1 MAERCLN
8 CFRPLDNC
16 FCGSLRPVDTGVKF
30 IFLMHPHEAY
40 QQKTGTGR
48 LAALS
53 LTGSRIII
61 GRDFDADP
69 EVQALIADPSFFPM
83 VLYPG
88 KEACMAESFRFSE
101 AMKERTLLIFLLDAT
116 WTEARKM
123 MHRSASLRNLPRLS
137 FSRGY
142 RSRFFIKT
150 QPREHCLSTIE
161 SSYYLVKELQKA
173 GVCDPEMDAEGLM
186 TVFEKM
192 VSFQI
197 VCEKRRLNQDDA
209 GKFSSVV

>member
-1 MAERCLN
+1 MGERCLN

-16 FCGSLRPVDTGVKF
+16 FCDDLRPVETGVKF

-40 QQKTGTGR
+40 RQKTGTGR

-61 GRDFDADP
+61 GRDFDANP
-69 EVQALIADPSFFPM
+69 EVRELIEDQSFFPM

-88 KEACMAESFRFSE
+88 KDASMAESYPFSA
-101 AMKERTLLIFLLDAT
+101 AMGERTLLVFLIDAT

-123 MHRSASLRNLPRLS
+123 MHRSENLRALPRLS
-137 FSRGY
+137 FSRAY
-142 RSRFFIKT
+142 RSRFSIKT
-150 QPREHCLSTIE
+150 QPQEHCLSTIE
-161 SSYYLVKELQKA
+161 SAYYLVKELQRA
-173 GVCDPEMDAEGLM
+173 GVCDPEADAEGLM
-186 TVFEKM
+186 SVFEKM

-197 VCEKRRLNQDDA
+197 VCEKQRRMLT
-209 GKFSSVV
+209 